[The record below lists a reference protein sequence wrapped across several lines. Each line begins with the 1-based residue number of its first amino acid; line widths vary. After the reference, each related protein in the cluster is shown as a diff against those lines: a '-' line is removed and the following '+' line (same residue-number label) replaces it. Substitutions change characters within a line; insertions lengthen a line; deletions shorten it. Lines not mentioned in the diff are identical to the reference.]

1 MDPLLHSERMSEV
14 FLRRT
19 LLGKGGQT
27 VVEYL
32 LTTVTLVTIFAAMY
46 GFLQGQL
53 RRLFII
59 AGVKIL
65 KTYY

>member
-1 MDPLLHSERMSEV
+1 MRTRNS
-14 FLRRT
+14 RRA
-19 LLGKGGQT
+19 LLGRRGQT

-32 LTTVTLVTIFAAMY
+32 LTTVTLVTVFAGMY

-53 RRLFII
+53 KRLFEI

-65 KTYY
+65 TPYY

>member
-1 MDPLLHSERMSEV
+1 MSKG
-14 FLRRT
+14 FFGRT

-53 RRLFII
+53 RRLFLI